1 MSIQKYQ
8 TGAIALLWIT
18 TFANAIGQTHES
30 HSGAM
35 SHAHESIE
43 LPMETGQSAFAAIAE
58 IVALLENDPQTDWS
72 TIDINGLRNHLV
84 DMNQL
89 TLSALVTTQELD
101 EQTIQFHV
109 AGPART
115 LQAVQRMVPKH
126 AHMVS
131 NSTTWDIEVT
141 SETAGVTLKITTH
154 TAADYTKLKALGFF
168 GFMTIG
174 AHHQLHHLQMA
185 KGAGH

>member
-1 MSIQKYQ
+1 MRIQKYQ
-8 TGAIALLWIT
+8 IGAIVLLWIAIC
-18 TFANAIGQTHES
+18 ANAIGQTHES

-35 SHAHESIE
+35 FHAHESIE
-43 LPMETGQSAFAAIAE
+43 LPIETGQSAFAAIAE
-58 IVALLENDPQTDWS
+58 IVVLLENDPQTDWS
-72 TIDINGLRNHLV
+72 TIDIDGLRNHLV

-101 EQTIQFHV
+101 GQTIQFQV

-115 LQAVQRMVPKH
+115 LQAIQRMVPTH
-126 AHMVS
+126 AQMVS
-131 NSTTWDIEVT
+131 TSTEWDIEVA
-141 SETAGVTLKITTH
+141 SETAGVTLKITTQ
-154 TAADYTKLKALGFF
+154 TAEDYIKLKALGFF